1 MKDWGGIGLRLTGPT
16 RTALLRVLQ
25 KRFTSLFL
33 WFLTLLISGCGWG
46 TRDGWQGAIDHQIG
60 QLGYRNWIVLAE
72 SSFPAHSRPGTR
84 QVNTYQSIPVVLD
97 EVLRSLEKTEH
108 LRPKIYLPSEMMM
121 VENDFAPGMD
131 EYRTQLK
138 TALHG
143 HETIEMEHASIVTL
157 MQDAQKSFDVLVL
170 RTNSALPYSS
180 VFLEL
185 QPGYWDGESEARLR
199 ERMRR

>member
-1 MKDWGGIGLRLTGPT
+1 M
-16 RTALLRVLQ
+16 V
-25 KRFTSLFL
+25 
-33 WFLTLLISGCGWG
+33 SGCGW
-46 TRDGWQGAIDHQIG
+46 TSRDGWKGAIDHQIG

-72 SSFPAHSRPGTR
+72 GSFPAHSRPGTR

-108 LRPKIYLPSEMMM
+108 VRPRIYLPTEMQM
-121 VENDFAPGMD
+121 VENDFAPGID

-138 TALHG
+138 AALHG
-143 HETIEMEHASIVTL
+143 HETMEMEHASIVTL
-157 MQDAQKSFDVLVL
+157 MNDAQKSFDVLVL
-170 RTNSALPYSS
+170 RTTSALPYSS